1 MALKIQ
7 YNLGKNVYETSTAK
21 TLYMHDM
28 TPHNLIK
35 KCIIWCIS
43 FSIWLHKS
51 LICLVKNVNSLYF
64 TNYQE
69 PQHICILK
77 FWHRDKRQRT
87 SPDTAMFLSFMY
99 FLSFFFFWKYMQ
111 FIKSYRASPTCH
123 ASKLKY
129 PTGFFRWQQGCVD
142 HFVDT
147 ADPLPSPP
155 PFPLQPNVQWLC
167 GLPKSGCELS
177 GISLSEILYCIQ

>member
-1 MALKIQ
+1 
-7 YNLGKNVYETSTAK
+7 
-21 TLYMHDM
+21 MHDM
-28 TPHNLIK
+28 TPHNLTKNALSDASHSVFEIV
-35 KCIIWCIS
+35 
-43 FSIWLHKS
+43 HKS

-69 PQHICILK
+69 PQQICILK

-87 SPDTAMFLSFMY
+87 SPDTAMFVSFMY

-147 ADPLPSPP
+147 ADPLPPP
-155 PFPLQPNVQWLC
+155 PPPPPPSNPMFSDCADFQNQAANFQTSPCRKYSIAFNKTEKRDCRIAFWEC
-167 GLPKSGCELS
+167 
-177 GISLSEILYCIQ
+177 SLVDE

>member
-1 MALKIQ
+1 MSTKQALQRRYI
-7 YNLGKNVYETSTAK
+7 
-21 TLYMHDM
+21 YMHDM

-35 KCIIWCIS
+35 NALSDASHSVFEIV
-43 FSIWLHKS
+43 HKS

-111 FIKSYRASPTCH
+111 FIKSYRASPACH

-147 ADPLPSPP
+147 TDPLPSPP
-155 PFPLQPNVQWLC
+155 TLPPPLQPNVQWLC

-177 GISLSEILYCIQ
+177 DISLSEILHCIQ

>member
-1 MALKIQ
+1 
-7 YNLGKNVYETSTAK
+7 
-21 TLYMHDM
+21 MHDM
-28 TPHNLIK
+28 TPHNLTKNALSDASHSVFEIV
-35 KCIIWCIS
+35 
-43 FSIWLHKS
+43 HKS

-69 PQHICILK
+69 PQQICILK

-87 SPDTAMFLSFMY
+87 SPDTAMFVSFMY

-147 ADPLPSPP
+147 ADPLPPP
-155 PFPLQPNVQWLC
+155 PPPRLHPTQCSVIVRTSKIRLRTFRHLLVGNTPLHSIKLKNGTV
-167 GLPKSGCELS
+167 E
-177 GISLSEILYCIQ
+177 

>member
-21 TLYMHDM
+21 TIYMHDM

-35 KCIIWCIS
+35 NALSDASHSVFEIV
-43 FSIWLHKS
+43 HKS

-99 FLSFFFFWKYMQ
+99 FLSFFFLE
-111 FIKSYRASPTCH
+111 IH
-123 ASKLKY
+123 AI
-129 PTGFFRWQQGCVD
+129 
-142 HFVDT
+142 H
-147 ADPLPSPP
+147 
-155 PFPLQPNVQWLC
+155 
-167 GLPKSGCELS
+167 
-177 GISLSEILYCIQ
+177 